1 MSRRVHPPGINDD
14 IARMLAEG
22 TSVLSISKA
31 LGVGQ
36 ARVRAVRDG
45 ATGDGKADTAE
56 HAEVEAGDVVFGE
69 PDDDNTV
76 SVDADYLRA
85 LEALLFVVEQNR
97 ALRAAMEAA

>member
-1 MSRRVHPPGINDD
+1 MTRRVPPVSVNED

-22 TSVLSISKA
+22 ASKLAIKKA
-31 LGVGQ
+31 LGVGIK
-36 ARVRAVRDG
+36 RINAVMAGDMSIG
-45 ATGDGKADTAE
+45 AVTE

-69 PDDDNTV
+69 PEAPTPDTV
-76 SVDADYLRA
+76 TVGADYLRA